1 MINCNCLSMHQ
12 KVSRLSLS
20 FALYPM
26 LHVNKPIKERV
37 SSSLCGKTHFLNE
50 LVTLLGY
57 FYTVTVKPW
66 LLQEVLIYVYILS
79 FECFYTKV
87 LNFVK

>member
-1 MINCNCLSMHQ
+1 MHQ

-26 LHVNKPIKERV
+26 LYANKPMKERV

-66 LLQEVLIYVYILS
+66 LLQEVLIYMFTS
-79 FECFYTKV
+79 
-87 LNFVK
+87 

>member
-1 MINCNCLSMHQ
+1 M
-12 KVSRLSLS
+12 
-20 FALYPM
+20 LYA
-26 LHVNKPIKERV
+26 NKPINERV

-57 FYTVTVKPW
+57 VYTVTVKPW

-79 FECFYTKV
+79 FVCFYTKV